1 MKTIYTT
8 YYEVNRK
15 CFDRKIGDTVIKRK
29 IFSTF
34 EDALKYARR
43 YTKTTKNINY
53 VDTVVFENIY
63 KLTFEPTEVEAEIF
77 TPVEK
82 NKMYQ
87 LDTKGI
93 DKDLRVE
100 ENEDKQYEVEEYVF
114 AVATKKEAVKIAKE
128 IANKRRK
135 AIKVFK
141 NSEQIEIIEPE
152 LNKEVMV
159 MKKVSEK
166 TAEYVTDKELISMLV
181 KEPINAS
188 IYDFMR
194 EPEKIKI
201 SKKGKKKLM
210 VVRDLV
216 KRALVAIPE
225 KKKTIRT
232 PKDVVDIMMK
242 YLRYEAKEN
251 FYILIL
257 DTKNQVINISKIS
270 EGSINT
276 SIVHPANVFKEV
288 LKYETSNSIVLA
300 HNHPSGDPTPSIDDV
315 NITEQ
320 IIKAGKLLN
329 IEIIDHII
337 IGDGIYTSFKKEEI
351 IKNNDVDMRMALQK
365 CERS

>member
-1 MKTIYTT
+1 
-8 YYEVNRK
+8 
-15 CFDRKIGDTVIKRK
+15 
-29 IFSTF
+29 
-34 EDALKYARR
+34 
-43 YTKTTKNINY
+43 
-53 VDTVVFENIY
+53 
-63 KLTFEPTEVEAEIF
+63 
-77 TPVEK
+77 
-82 NKMYQ
+82 MYLLYQ
-87 LDTKGI
+87 
-93 DKDLRVE
+93 
-100 ENEDKQYEVEEYVF
+100 Q
-114 AVATKKEAVKIAKE
+114 KKEAVKIAKE

-181 KEPINAS
+181 KEPVDAS

-210 VVRDLV
+210 AVRDLV

-225 KKKTIRT
+225 KKKAIRT

-251 FYILIL
+251 FYVLIL

-270 EGSINT
+270 EGSVNT
-276 SIVHPANVFKEV
+276 SIVNPANVFKEV

-351 IKNNDVDMRMALQK
+351 IKNNNIDMHMALQK
-365 CERS
+365 YERS